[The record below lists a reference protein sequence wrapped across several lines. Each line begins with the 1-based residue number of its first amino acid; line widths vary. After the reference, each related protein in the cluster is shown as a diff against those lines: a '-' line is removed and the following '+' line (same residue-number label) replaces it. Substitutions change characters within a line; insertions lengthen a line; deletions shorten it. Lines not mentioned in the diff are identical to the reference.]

1 MMLSVIRLTGVVK
14 NEDNLQKMVSIVKRS
29 ESWIKVGNESNP
41 DDTVIENNEGQSL
54 GSPGLIKTKNKQPL
68 QRKS

>member
-1 MMLSVIRLTGVVK
+1 
-14 NEDNLQKMVSIVKRS
+14 MVSIVKRS

-54 GSPGLIKTKNKQPL
+54 GSPGLSKTKNKQPL